1 MPVVVLNLK
10 QLRKSNKLFSLSL
23 AIYLVLITLKVSSS
37 KFSKNK
43 LPKRFIKAFF
53 NNLSEMQIC

>member
-10 QLRKSNKLFSLSL
+10 QLRKSNKLFSLSI

-43 LPKRFIKAFF
+43 LPKRFIKEFF